1 MFAAVDLG
9 SNSFRLHI
17 GAHDG
22 ARLRVINSAREPV
35 RLGAGLDARGNL
47 SPQAIQTAIA
57 CLKRFAEVL
66 HATPLSAVRVVATNT
81 VRVARNAAT
90 FVPLFEKAIGYPI
103 EVISGEEE
111 GRLIYMGVASTLNA
125 PAERRL
131 VVDIGGGSTELV
143 LGHGHEIEEVES
155 FSIGTV
161 PTSNRFFGSDRI
173 TAAAFDDAIL
183 AARSVFEDG
192 LAPFH
197 PRLWDVAYGSS
208 GTMRTLAEI
217 IELNALGDGQLSLKS
232 LNALRTV
239 LIDSGRISK
248 MTLPGIRPERVAV
261 ILGGLPVLIGLCEE
275 LGLKS
280 LNSIEAG
287 LRMGVLWDL
296 YLRERKKDRRQESIK
311 RFMKRFG
318 VDETR
323 AAKASS
329 YALSFYRQLAGDS
342 GPLERVLGWAA
353 KIHEVGM
360 AVSHTGFHK
369 HGAYLALHADL
380 PGFTAQEQHMLSI
393 LVLAQKGSLRKVSEA
408 TAEPEIARA
417 ILALRLGTIFMH
429 ARIDPDIESTRLRL
443 RTRIELEIARST
455 LDTHPTLSYWLSR
468 EQVAWEEIGAGF
480 ALRATTT

>member
-17 GAHDG
+17 GVHDG
-22 ARLRVINSAREPV
+22 ERIRIVNSAREPV
-35 RLGAGLDARGNL
+35 RLGAGLDGRGNL
-47 SPQAIQTAIA
+47 TQRAIQNALA
-57 CLKRFAEVL
+57 CLHRFSQVL
-66 HATPLSAVRVVATNT
+66 NATPLSAVRVVATNT
-81 VRVARNAAT
+81 VRVAKNASS

-125 PAERRL
+125 PSERRL
-131 VVDIGGGSTELV
+131 VIDIGGGSTELV
-143 LGHGHEIEEVES
+143 LGHGSDIEEVES

-161 PTSNRFFGSDRI
+161 PITNRFFNSDKI
-173 TAAAFDDAIL
+173 SAVAFDEAVL

-197 PRLWDVAYGSS
+197 PKFWDCAYGSS

-217 IELNALGDGQLSLKS
+217 IAANALGDGDLSLKS
-232 LNALRTV
+232 LLALRDV
-239 LIDSGRISK
+239 MIASGRASK
-248 MTLPGIRPERVAV
+248 IALEGIRPERLSV
-261 ILGGLPVLIGLCEE
+261 ILGGLPVLIGLCEA
-275 LGLKS
+275 LGVKS
-280 LNSIEAG
+280 MQSIEAG

-318 VDETR
+318 VDDSR

-329 YALSFYRQLAGDS
+329 NALVFYRQLADDNGAI
-342 GPLERVLGWAA
+342 GKLLGWAG

-380 PGFTAQEQHMLSI
+380 PGFTSQEQHILSI
-393 LVLAQKGSLRKVSEA
+393 LLLAQKGNLRKVQDA
-408 TAEPEIARA
+408 LAEPEIAKA

-429 ARIDPDIESTRLRL
+429 ARIDPAIETTRLRL
-443 RTRIELEIARST
+443 RTRIELEISSQLLAN
-455 LDTHPTLSYWLSR
+455 HPTLSYWLSK
-468 EQVAWEEIGAGF
+468 EQSAWEEMGASF
-480 ALRATTT
+480 QLRATAG

>member
-17 GAHDG
+17 GVHDG
-22 ARLRVINSAREPV
+22 ERIRIVNSAREPV
-35 RLGAGLDARGNL
+35 RLGAGLDSRGNL
-47 SPQAIQTAIA
+47 SQKAIQNALA
-57 CLKRFAEVL
+57 CLHRFSQVL
-66 HATPLSAVRVVATNT
+66 KATPLSAVRVVATNT
-81 VRVARNAAT
+81 VRVAKNAAS
-90 FVPLFEKAIGYPI
+90 FVPQFEKAIGYPI

-143 LGHGHEIEEVES
+143 LGHGHDIEEVES

-161 PTSNRFFGSDRI
+161 PITNRFFSSDRI
-173 TAAAFDDAIL
+173 TVSAFDQAVL

-197 PRLWDVAYGSS
+197 PKFWDIAYGSS
-208 GTMRTLAEI
+208 GTMRTLADV

-232 LNALRTV
+232 LFALRDILV
-239 LIDSGRISK
+239 ASGRASK
-248 MTLPGIRPERVAV
+248 ITLDGIRAERMAV
-261 ILGGLPVLIGLCEE
+261 ILGGLPVLIGLMEE
-275 LGLKS
+275 LGTKS
-280 LNSIEAG
+280 LQPIEAG

-296 YLRERKKDRRQESIK
+296 YLRERKKDRRQESIR

-318 VDETR
+318 VDDTR
-323 AAKASS
+323 AAKA
-329 YALSFYRQLAGDS
+329 AANAVSFYRQVAGDN
-342 GPLERVLGWAA
+342 GPLERLLGWAG

-380 PGFTAQEQHMLSI
+380 PGFTSQEQHILSI
-393 LVLAQKGSLRKVSEA
+393 LVLAQKGNLRKVQDA
-408 TAEPEIARA
+408 VAEPEIAKA

-429 ARIDPDIESTRLRL
+429 ARIDPAIESLRL
-443 RTRIELEIARST
+443 KLRGQIEVDVRKQLLS
-455 LDTHPTLSYWLSR
+455 THPTLSYWLSK
-468 EQVAWEEIGAGF
+468 EQAAWEEVGSAF
-480 ALRATTT
+480 LLHACA

>member
-17 GAHDG
+17 GVHDG
-22 ARLRVINSAREPV
+22 ERIRIINSAREPV
-35 RLGAGLDARGNL
+35 RLGAGLDSRGHL
-47 SPQAIQTAIA
+47 TPRAIQTALA
-57 CLKRFAEVL
+57 CLNRFSQVL
-66 HATPLSAVRVVATNT
+66 EATPLVAVRVVATNT
-81 VRVARNAAT
+81 VRVARNAAS
-90 FVPLFEKAIGYPI
+90 FVPQFEKAIGYPI

-131 VVDIGGGSTELV
+131 VIDIGGGSTELV
-143 LGHGHEIEEVES
+143 LGHGHDIEEVES

-161 PTSNRFFGSDRI
+161 PIANRFFSGDKISAQAI
-173 TAAAFDDAIL
+173 DDAVL

-192 LAPFH
+192 IAPFH
-197 PRLWDVAYGSS
+197 PKYWTLAYGSS

-217 IELNALGDGQLSLKS
+217 IEVNALGDGQLSLKS
-232 LNALRTV
+232 MYALRDILV
-239 LIDSGRISK
+239 ASGRASK
-248 MTLPGIRPERVAV
+248 VALDGIRTDRIAV

-275 LGLKS
+275 LGVKS
-280 LNSIEAG
+280 LRSIEAG

-318 VDETR
+318 VDDSR
-323 AAKASS
+323 AAKASAN
-329 YALSFYRQLAGDS
+329 ALTFYRQLAGDD
-342 GPLERVLGWAA
+342 GPLEKLLGWAG

-380 PGFTAQEQHMLSI
+380 PGFTSQEQHILSI
-393 LVLAQKGSLRKVSEA
+393 LVLAQKGNLRKVQEA
-408 TAEPEIARA
+408 LAEPEILKA
-417 ILALRLGTIFMH
+417 ILALRLGTIFLH
-429 ARIDPDIESTRLRL
+429 ARIDPAIESTRLRL
-443 RTRIELEIARST
+443 RTRIDLELASHT
-455 LDTHPTLSYWLSR
+455 LATHPTLSYWLSK
-468 EQVAWEEIGAGF
+468 EQSTWEEVGVSF
-480 ALRATTT
+480 LLRASA

>member
-17 GAHDG
+17 GTHDG
-22 ARLRVINSAREPV
+22 ERIRIVNSAREPV

-47 SPQAIQTAIA
+47 SAQAIQNGVA
-57 CLKRFAEVL
+57 CLKRFAQIL
-66 HATPLSAVRVVATNT
+66 KATPLSAVRVVATNT
-81 VRVARNAAT
+81 VRVARNAAS
-90 FVPLFEKAIGYPI
+90 FVPQFEKAIGYPI

-111 GRLIYMGVASTLNA
+111 GRLIYMGVASTVNA
-125 PAERRL
+125 PSERRL
-131 VVDIGGGSTELV
+131 VIDIGGGSTELV

-161 PTSNRFFGSDRI
+161 QTSSRFFSGDRI
-173 TAAAFDDAIL
+173 TAAAFDAAVL

-197 PRLWDVAYGSS
+197 PKFWNVAYGSS

-232 LNALRTV
+232 LLQLRDLLVAT
-239 LIDSGRISK
+239 GRASK
-248 MTLPGIRPERVAV
+248 ITLAGIRAERVTV
-261 ILGGLPVLIGLCEE
+261 VLGGLPVLIGLCEE
-275 LGLKS
+275 LGVKS
-280 LNSIEAG
+280 LKSIEAG

-318 VDETR
+318 VDDMR
-323 AAKASS
+323 AAKAASN
-329 YALSFYRQLAGDS
+329 ALAFYRQLAGDS
-342 GPLERVLGWAA
+342 GPLERLLGWAA

-380 PGFTAQEQHMLSI
+380 PGFTSQEQHILSI
-393 LVLAQKGSLRKVSEA
+393 LLLAQKGNLRKVQDA
-408 TAEPEIARA
+408 LAEPEVMKA

-429 ARIDPDIESTRLRL
+429 ARIDPAIESTRLKL
-443 RTRIELEIARST
+443 RTRIDLEVARRT
-455 LDTHPTLSYWLSR
+455 LSTHPTLSYWLSK
-468 EQVAWEEIGAGF
+468 EQSAWEEVGAPF
-480 ALRATTT
+480 LLCATN